1 LAHLTP
7 KTSYRN
13 LSKRLN
19 RFPQGAPPSELLF
32 KILELLFSEREAGLV
47 AQLPIRPFTAE
58 QAARIW
64 KTNITQS
71 RKALDELASRGIL
84 IDMEL
89 GNTTSYVL
97 PPPMA
102 GFFEFSLMRVRN
114 DIDQKLL
121 SELFY
126 QYLNEEEDF
135 IKALFT
141 VGETRLGRIFVQEP
155 VLTSDHA
162 LHVLDYERASRV
174 IDSASH
180 IGVGECYCR
189 HKMQHLDRACDAP
202 MKICMTFGNTARSLA
217 KHGITRKVDRAEARD
232 LLEEAYDSDLVQFGE
247 NAQQE
252 VSFICHCCGCCCE
265 ALLAAQRFGMMQP
278 VHTTN
283 FIPVVGL
290 DTCNGCGKC
299 AKVCPVDAIT
309 LKPSGDNGPKPLRT
323 AVIDTDLCLGCA
335 VCVRNCS
342 TNSMTLESRAE
353 KVLTPLTTVQRT
365 VLMAIERDKLQNLLI
380 DNHVLLSHRA
390 MAAVLG
396 AILKLPPVK
405 RAMATKQVKSRFLEW
420 AEGKAAE
427 AGVERRACMRE
438 A

>member
-1 LAHLTP
+1 MAHLTP
-7 KTSYRN
+7 KTAYRN
-13 LSKRLN
+13 LSERLN

-89 GNTTSYVL
+89 DNTTSYVL

-121 SELFY
+121 SELFH
-126 QYLNEEEDF
+126 QYLNEEEEF
-135 IKALFT
+135 IRDLFT
-141 VGETRLGRIFVQEP
+141 LGETRLGRIFVQEP

-162 LHVLDYERASRV
+162 LHVLDYERASHA

-202 MKICMTFGNTARSLA
+202 MNICMTFGNTARSLT
-217 KHGITRKVDRAEARD
+217 KHGITRKVDRQEARD
-232 LLEEAYDSDLVQFGE
+232 LLEEAYDNDLVQFGE

-265 ALLAAQRFGMMQP
+265 ALLAAQKFGMMQP

-283 FIPVVGL
+283 FLPVVDL

-299 AKVCPVDAIT
+299 ARVCPVDAIT
-309 LKPSGDNGPKPLRT
+309 LKHVGDNGQKPSKN
-323 AVIDTDLCLGCA
+323 AVIDKDLCLGCA
-335 VCVRNCS
+335 VCVRNC
-342 TNSMTLESRAE
+342 NPDALTLESRAE
-353 KVLTPLTTVQRT
+353 RVLTPPTTVQRT
-365 VLMAIERDKLQNLLI
+365 VLMAIERNKLQNLLI

-405 RAMATKQVKSRFLEW
+405 RAMATKQVRSRFLEW

-427 AGVERRACMRE
+427 NSKQIAGI
-438 A
+438 